1 MQGKA
6 LWGRLALLGA
16 AMIWGSS
23 FFVMKNAVDG
33 IPVFLLLAIRF
44 TIGCALLSLVCVK
57 KWRHCG
63 CRLLRH
69 GAVVGVLLFLAY
81 TAQTYG
87 LKDTTPGKNAFL
99 TAVYC
104 ALVPF
109 VNWGLLRRRP
119 SRWNWL
125 AAVMCLGGIGLVS
138 LDGSLSMNRGDALT
152 LVGGVCY
159 ALHLVAVSRFGEE
172 DDPVLLTAVQFGA
185 SALCCW
191 GCSLAIETMPATLPQ
206 GAWGELI
213 YLAVF
218 ATTLALLMQNVG
230 QSVTPA
236 APAAILLS
244 LESVFGVLFSVVC
257 YGETVTPRLAVG
269 FLLIFLAVV
278 ASETHFSFLRRG
290 KSSVD
295 KGAPA

>member
-1 MQGKA
+1 MNGKA

-57 KWRHCG
+57 KWRYCSR
-63 CRLLRH
+63 RLLWH
-69 GAVVGVLLFLAY
+69 CAVVGVLLFLAY

-104 ALVPF
+104 VLVPF
-109 VNWGLLRRRP
+109 VNWVLLRRRP

-125 AAVMCLGGIGLVS
+125 AAAMCLGGIGLVS

-152 LVGGVCY
+152 MVGGVFY

-172 DDPVLLTAVQFGA
+172 DDPVLLSGWQVSGLLDLGKAGRGDRHYD
-185 SALCCW
+185 LHW
-191 GCSLAIETMPATLPQ
+191 GCWSLWYNLGSRQWAEAFLDGYGRDVIDPARL
-206 GAWGELI
+206 
-213 YLAVF
+213 
-218 ATTLALLMQNVG
+218 
-230 QSVTPA
+230 
-236 APAAILLS
+236 
-244 LESVFGVLFSVVC
+244 
-257 YGETVTPRLAVG
+257 RLAG
-269 FLLIFLAVV
+269 LIA
-278 ASETHFSFLRRG
+278 AMDE
-290 KSSVD
+290 
-295 KGAPA
+295 

>member
-1 MQGKA
+1 
-6 LWGRLALLGA
+6 
-16 AMIWGSS
+16 
-23 FFVMKNAVDG
+23 
-33 IPVFLLLAIRF
+33 
-44 TIGCALLSLVCVK
+44 
-57 KWRHCG
+57 
-63 CRLLRH
+63 
-69 GAVVGVLLFLAY
+69 
-81 TAQTYG
+81 
-87 LKDTTPGKNAFL
+87 
-99 TAVYC
+99 
-104 ALVPF
+104 
-109 VNWGLLRRRP
+109 
-119 SRWNWL
+119 
-125 AAVMCLGGIGLVS
+125 
-138 LDGSLSMNRGDALT
+138 MNRGDALT

-191 GCSLAIETMPATLPQ
+191 GCFLALETMPAAMPQ

-257 YGETVTPRLAVG
+257 YGETVTPRLAMG

-278 ASETHFSFLRRG
+278 ASETQFSFLR
-290 KSSVD
+290 
-295 KGAPA
+295 KGRRHEA